1 MDLTSDTVMEAAIK
15 YYKDLTTLLTVG
27 HNIVTMMVKKIHPI
41 MDLPA
46 VNVRLLIT
54 TPWTPVVSIWAR

>member
-27 HNIVTMMVKKIHPI
+27 HNIVTMMVKKIH
-41 MDLPA
+41 
-46 VNVRLLIT
+46 
-54 TPWTPVVSIWAR
+54 